1 MEYQKRSFIIE
12 ITKNK
17 YSKICKKRKYGISM
31 NMNRLVIVLLATLAN
46 TNEWCLSILKLIEVR
61 KQKLKRFAIA
71 CNLGKYLDEI
81 LRL

>member
-1 MEYQKRSFIIE
+1 
-12 ITKNK
+12 
-17 YSKICKKRKYGISM
+17 M